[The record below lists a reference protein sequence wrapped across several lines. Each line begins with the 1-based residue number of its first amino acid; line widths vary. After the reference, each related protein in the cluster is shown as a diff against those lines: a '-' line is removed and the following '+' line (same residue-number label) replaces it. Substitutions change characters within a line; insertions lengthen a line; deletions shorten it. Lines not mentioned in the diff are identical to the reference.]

1 MQIIQASVRDIP
13 EGLCPDGCVLTI
25 GNFDGVHR
33 GHRQLIREAAR
44 LADTLAAPL
53 LILTFPPRA
62 SADAANLY
70 TEEQKL
76 RLLQEAAPSAKILE
90 LDFDEDLRT
99 MPEAVFFQKI
109 LVEKLAARGIA
120 VGMNFRYGYLAQ
132 GTVESLRSHCTDAGI
147 DCLVLEGVTY
157 QAEDGSTQVV
167 SSTLIRALLAEGKVR
182 EAGYLLSHPYTMEG
196 TVQHGKR
203 LGRTMGFPTVNL
215 LQGEG
220 MADLRHGV
228 YVTCVDT
235 GNGCFYG
242 VTNVGLNPTVEHGHR
257 IKIETHILDF
267 DGDLYGKTITVAFL
281 QFLRPEQRFSGI
293 EALKEQLEQDK
304 CRARAWL
311 HDFEGNLRGEET

>member
-33 GHRQLIREAAR
+33 GHRQLIREAGR
-44 LADTLAAPL
+44 LAETLTVPL

-70 TEEQKL
+70 TEEQKR
-76 RLLQEAAPSAKILE
+76 RLLQETAPSAKILE

-99 MPEAVFFQKI
+99 MPEAEFFQKI
-109 LVEKLAARGIA
+109 LVEKLGVKGIA
-120 VGMNFRYGYLAQ
+120 VGMNFRYGYLAE
-132 GTVESLRSHCTDAGI
+132 GTVETLQTHCAEAGI
-147 DCLVLEGVTY
+147 DCLVLEGVTCL
-157 QAEDGSTQVV
+157 AEDGTTQVV
-167 SSTLIRALLAEGKVR
+167 SSTLIRNLLVQGKVR
-182 EAGYLLSHPYTMEG
+182 EAGCLLSQPYAIEG

-235 GNGCFYG
+235 GNGSFYG

-267 DGDLYGKTITVAFL
+267 EGDLYGKAITVAFL

-293 EALKEQLEQDK
+293 DALQAQLEQDK
-304 CRARAWL
+304 SRARAWL